1 MTYSYNFPIG
11 MIDSY
16 LMAKKKHTHKNTQL
30 PPDTV
35 TQ

>member
-16 LMAKKKHTHKNTQL
+16 LMAKKNTHTKTHSFPQTQ
-30 PPDTV
+30 
-35 TQ
+35 